1 MKNILENN
9 KLIAEFMGLKPKM
22 ESPDV
27 YVFSD
32 MPYFSVRENNP
43 EDVMNAIVKYSKYDS
58 DWSWLMEVV
67 EKIESLPTMKDN
79 GNFFFEIHQD
89 SVTVFN
95 STCMDIIIEVIGQ
108 ESRIN
113 NTYQAVIEFIQWY
126 NKQNKNNE
134 KHLRITDRRT
144 KWITL
149 FKN

>member
-1 MKNILENN
+1 MDNIIENN
-9 KLIAEFMGLKPKM
+9 RIIAEFMGFIADKSFEVKLVDGINTSCYYYK
-22 ESPDV
+22 D
-27 YVFSD
+27 
-32 MPYFSVRENNP
+32 
-43 EDVMNAIVKYSKYDS
+43 DVMYLPEVMAYHS

-95 STCMDIIIEVIGQ
+95 STRMDIIIEVIGQ
-108 ESRIN
+108 GSRIN

-134 KHLRITDRRT
+134 KHTFTT
-144 KWITL
+144 KVGIIIVS
-149 FKN
+149 

>member
-1 MKNILENN
+1 MENN

-27 YVFSD
+27 YVFND

-89 SVTVFN
+89 SITVFN
-95 STCMDIIIEVIGQ
+95 STRMDIIIEVIGQ
-108 ESRIN
+108 GSRIN

-134 KHLRITDRRT
+134 KHLHITDRKT
-144 KWITL
+144 K
-149 FKN
+149 